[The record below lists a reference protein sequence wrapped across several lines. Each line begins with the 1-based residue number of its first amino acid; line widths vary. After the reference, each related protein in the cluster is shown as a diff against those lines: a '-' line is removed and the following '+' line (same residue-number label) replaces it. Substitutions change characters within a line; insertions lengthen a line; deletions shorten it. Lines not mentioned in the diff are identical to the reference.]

1 MSQLIRKARHDAID
15 AMRSDLGLR
24 GSARPPEN
32 FNAFLHTDLEQQYAK
47 RHGLATSGEAT
58 AGQPDVIA

>member
-1 MSQLIRKARHDAID
+1 
-15 AMRSDLGLR
+15 MRSDLGLR